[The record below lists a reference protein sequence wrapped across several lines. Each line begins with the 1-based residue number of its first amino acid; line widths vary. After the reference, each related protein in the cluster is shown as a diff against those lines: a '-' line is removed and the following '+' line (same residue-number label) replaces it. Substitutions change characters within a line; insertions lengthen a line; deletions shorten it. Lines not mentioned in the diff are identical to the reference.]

1 MVEFAF
7 VWIVEDKFCE
17 GRRKVNQ
24 RVVEVWS
31 KSQTQER
38 GGEVVNRMVEVLP
51 EREVRDTTGE
61 MVNLLIESI

>member
-7 VWIVEDKFCE
+7 VRIVEEKFCE
-17 GRRKVNQ
+17 GRSKVNQ

-38 GGEVVNRMVEVLP
+38 GREVVNRMVEVLP
-51 EREVRDTTGE
+51 EREVRETKGE
-61 MVNLLIESI
+61 MVNFLIESI